1 MTCFPPSCS
10 LAGGGIVRTGRT
22 NAELQRRKGR
32 KNDARWSATWQMGQA
47 RQRAPLRG
55 FWDRS
60 PTPGKKR
67 GPTHLR
73 VRRACGSDVKLLPST
88 GRLRRAA
95 PCWRTKD
102 VQGSASGAT
111 TPGERAP
118 LMLFRLGS
126 DRPAHELPSL
136 LGESS
141 ARDGSRTRRYRG
153 EQGSG
158 VWAGWLRGR
167 LHRMTY
173 VSVLCVL
180 ISLNP
185 GTFASGFTGNTE
197 KSFVF
202 QFTK

>member
-1 MTCFPPSCS
+1 MVRDLADGPSPPTSPAQGLLGS
-10 LAGGGIVRTGRT
+10 LA
-22 NAELQRRKGR
+22 
-32 KNDARWSATWQMGQA
+32 DTWQE
-47 RQRAPLRG
+47 
-55 FWDRS
+55 
-60 PTPGKKR
+60 T
-67 GPTHLR
+67 GPDAFAALTRL
-73 VRRACGSDVKLLPST
+73 
-88 GRLRRAA
+88 RLRRQA
-95 PCWRTKD
+95 PAQHGPAPPSRTLLED
-102 VQGSASGAT
+102 EGRAGVGVWGDHAR
-111 TPGERAP
+111 RAP